1 VRIEYNKEDK
11 VLTEQLQHC
20 I

>member
-1 VRIEYNKEDK
+1 VCNDK
-11 VLTEQLQHC
+11 VLTEQLVTLVD